1 VCCSGQLENFWFCPV
16 PTTETPTGFGASG
29 ANNKCLWFFSYFFLL
44 LPSSRT
50 DSPKPVR
57 NKLQHAPSTC
67 SFNCLLSYP
76 PPPHPP
82 APNDSAGGPLMSS
95 VAHYCV
101 QSLHDSEH
109 RERERTSFTSIFYF
123 HLKRLVGTESLLFLS
138 NPSLPPLPFSLSL
151 SLSSWV
157 LGFRELNFSSL
168 EFYFIFLGGGR

>member
-1 VCCSGQLENFWFCPV
+1 VGGVFV
-16 PTTETPTGFGASG
+16 
-29 ANNKCLWFFSYFFLL
+29 YVIL
-44 LPSSRT
+44 LPASRT

-76 PPPHPP
+76 PSPPRP

-109 RERERTSFTSIFYF
+109 RERERKRENIFYF
-123 HLKRLVGTESLLFLS
+123 HL
-138 NPSLPPLPFSLSL
+138 LPPFETVGWNGISLVSFQPLLSPFTSLLSL
-151 SLSSWV
+151 SLSP
-157 LGFRELNFSSL
+157 LGFEGLGNS
-168 EFYFIFLGGGR
+168 FLVFGKNNNNKIWRVR

>member
-1 VCCSGQLENFWFCPV
+1 MKESVCCGGQVGNFLGYPV

-29 ANNKCLWFFSYFFLL
+29 ANNKCLWFFFFFFLL

-76 PPPHPP
+76 PPPARP

-101 QSLHDSEH
+101 QSLQDSEH
-109 RERERTSFTSIFYF
+109 RERKRENIFYF
-123 HLKRLVGTESLLFLS
+123 HL
-138 NPSLPPLPFSLSL
+138 LPPFETVGWNGISLVSFQPLLSPSTSLLSL
-151 SLSSWV
+151 SP
-157 LGFRELNFSSL
+157 LGL
-168 EFYFIFLGGGR
+168 